1 MRPPPPD
8 IAALLRGRAAQ
19 PVTTGESGAHVARYV
34 RAGARGL
41 YLKAAAIADG
51 GSPEGGGPLGGEAAR
66 LRWMAVR
73 GVPVPA
79 VHRYVLHEGWEYLVL
94 DEVPGS
100 DAATVASAATVTS
113 TTGGGHAARAAVV
126 HALADAL
133 RRLHATD
140 AADCPFRHPASS
152 RIAEARERAR
162 RGLVDERD
170 FDEERRGRRA
180 EDLVDEL
187 EALRPAAE
195 TPRLTHGDC
204 CLPNVILRVEPR
216 LDAEDDVTVAG
227 FVDCGRAGLADP
239 YQDLALAARS
249 VAWNLGPPWVPELF
263 RRYGIER
270 VDERKLRFYTLLD
283 EFF

>member
-19 PVTTGESGAHVARYV
+19 PVTTGESGAHVVRYA

-41 YLKAAAIADG
+41 YLKAAAVPVG
-51 GSPEGGGPLGGEAAR
+51 GSSEGGGPLGGEAAR
-66 LRWMAVR
+66 LRWMAAR
-73 GVPVPA
+73 GLPVPEVRRYA
-79 VHRYVLHEGWEYLVL
+79 VHEGWEYLVL
-94 DEVPGS
+94 DEVPGI
-100 DAATVASAATVTS
+100 DAATVASAAAVTS
-113 TTGGGHAARAAVV
+113 TTGGGSAARAAVV

-140 AADCPFRHPASS
+140 AADCPFRHPASA
-152 RIAEARERAR
+152 RIAEAVERAH

-180 EDLVDEL
+180 GDLVGEL

-204 CLPNVILRVEPR
+204 CLPNVILRVATRADVE
-216 LDAEDDVTVAG
+216 ADVTVAG

-249 VAWNLGPPWVPELF
+249 VAWNLGPQWVPELF
-263 RRYGIER
+263 GRYGIDR